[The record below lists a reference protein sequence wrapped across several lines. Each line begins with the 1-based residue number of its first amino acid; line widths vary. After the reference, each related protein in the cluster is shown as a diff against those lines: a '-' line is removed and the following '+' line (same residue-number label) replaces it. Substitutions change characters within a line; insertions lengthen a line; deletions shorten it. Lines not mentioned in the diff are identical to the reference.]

1 MGEFGE
7 SSYRRFLQGDQD
19 ALEELIRT
27 YSDELVRYAFTYVR
41 SADVAEE
48 LVSDVFAALFM
59 KRKVLGREELL
70 RAYLYKM
77 TRSRA
82 IDRLRRF
89 RRETP
94 LEDVE
99 QVMCGEDLE
108 TVYLRRFRDEKL
120 RQCLDALPGQYRE
133 VLQLL
138 WFHGLSMEQAAQVL
152 GKTVKQI
159 YNLHARGKI
168 ALKTLL
174 EKEGI
179 TREDL

>member
-1 MGEFGE
+1 MFLRERGEEVIQMGEIGA
-7 SSYRRFLQGDQD
+7 SSYRRFLQGDQA

-99 QVMCGEDLE
+99 QVLWSRCCAARIWKLCTCGGSG
-108 TVYLRRFRDEKL
+108 TRSSGSAWMPFQASTGRCCSCF
-120 RQCLDALPGQYRE
+120 G
-133 VLQLL
+133 
-138 WFHGLSMEQAAQVL
+138 SMA
-152 GKTVKQI
+152 
-159 YNLHARGKI
+159 
-168 ALKTLL
+168 
-174 EKEGI
+174 
-179 TREDL
+179 